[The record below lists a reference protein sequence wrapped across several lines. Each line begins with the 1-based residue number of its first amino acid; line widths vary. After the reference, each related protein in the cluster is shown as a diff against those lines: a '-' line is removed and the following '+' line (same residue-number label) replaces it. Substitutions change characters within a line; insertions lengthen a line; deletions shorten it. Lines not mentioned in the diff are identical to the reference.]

1 MTCLF
6 CLSLNL
12 NVVAAERDMNIL
24 LQLFILAGSAES
36 LEVND
41 SILSDARRWSFRSL
55 SHLWAF
61 RRMLPYLIRGI
72 KV

>member
-41 SILSDARRWSFRSL
+41 SILSDAD
-55 SHLWAF
+55 
-61 RRMLPYLIRGI
+61 MM
-72 KV
+72 